1 MSSSNKAPLLLVA
14 LLLLVGVV
22 AFFVLGNEA
31 APGDGEG
38 GLGPAVVEVA
48 AAPKLSMGTDSVSLP
63 SAREGVEAMGPSTV
77 LWPLEIELRLIEP
90 GDVPKPDE
98 GPVLGAGANAILK
111 GRIGDRKDR
120 GAQAT
125 ITFVEGANSGRVLT
139 TDAEGHFGATDLYP
153 GLSIV
158 EVAGHGLVGARRE
171 VRLRQRRETLLNLG
185 FGLLGTVQGQVL
197 DETGAPVVGATA
209 IIDGHRD
216 QTDDNGFFY
225 LPSLASGLSFLEL
238 EKPGYASHRENVAIT
253 ANSVT
258 PPDRLKYV
266 LKQGS
271 TLLLSVSG
279 NVGGPGPVEV
289 WLSPGNSKQAR
300 TFPFYKLNPI
310 ELQPGESREIPDL
323 PKELVQLRAFRSGAS
338 VYPPTRNAN
347 LRASKHLPVQ
357 FELRDTPRIFGRVY
371 ADKLPVAQARVV
383 LEAPD
388 QVQAALRHYRQP
400 ATYLESSILPMPPG
414 ARQEV
419 RTNGL
424 GEFTLSS
431 WDDNSAARYL
441 WAESFDGQQFGI
453 RLIEADDLEVSL
465 DLEPRAKGTGKLT
478 LDVGER
484 YQGLPVRWSMNG
496 EPGTPFDLA
505 PGEPLTFE
513 GLREGRWSVEV
524 RWYAT
529 ELLGE
534 SSVEVDAAGAE
545 LGLSLPEGALNGQSR
560 DAWERAG
567 RDWPLDSF

>member
-1 MSSSNKAPLLLVA
+1 MSSSNKAPLLLLA
-14 LLLLVGVV
+14 LLLLVGAV
-22 AFFVLGNEA
+22 AFFVLGEA
-31 APGDGEG
+31 ETSVDGEG
-38 GLGPAVVEVA
+38 GFGPAVIEEESG
-48 AAPKLSMGTDSVSLP
+48 PELSMGIDAISLP
-63 SAREGVEAMGPSTV
+63 GTREGVESTGPSTV
-77 LWPLEIELRLIEP
+77 LWPLEIDLVLIEP
-90 GDVPKPDE
+90 GDVPKPAE

-139 TDAEGHFGATDLYP
+139 TDAEGHFGATNLYP

-171 VRLRQRRETLLNLG
+171 VRLRQRRESLLNLG

-197 DETGAPVVGATA
+197 DQAGEPVVGATA

-225 LPSLASGLSFLEL
+225 LPSLASGLSFIEL
-238 EKPGYASHRENVAIT
+238 EKPGFASHRENVAIT

-271 TLLLSVSG
+271 TLLLSVAG
-279 NVGGPGPVEV
+279 NVGGPGPVEI

-300 TFPFYKLNPI
+300 TYPFYKLNPI
-310 ELQPGESREIPDL
+310 EMQPGESREIPDL
-323 PKELVQLRAFRSGAS
+323 PKELVQVRAFRSGAS

-347 LRASKHLPVQ
+347 LRASKRLPVQ
-357 FELRDTPRIFGRVY
+357 FELRDAPRIFGRVY
-371 ADKLPVAQARVV
+371 SDQVPVSQARVV

-400 ATYLESSILPMPPG
+400 ANFLESSILPMPPG

-419 RTNGL
+419 RTNSL

-431 WDDNSAARYL
+431 WDDKSPARYL
-441 WAESFDGQQFGI
+441 WAETFDGRRYGI
-453 RLIEADDLEVSL
+453 RLLEPDDLEVSL
-465 DLEPRAKGTGKLT
+465 DLLPREQGSGKLT

-496 EPGTPFDLA
+496 EPGEPFDLA

-524 RWYAT
+524 RWYAE

-534 SSVEVDAAGAE
+534 PSIDVESAGAE
-545 LGLSLPEGALNGQSR
+545 LELALPEGALNGQSR